1 MWGGRWLVT
10 VFALAVALSLGASA
24 CQRHSAREVPPGT
37 PGPLGTPTVPAA
49 SELEVSIRT
58 PQPGPPTPTP
68 APTATPTPIVY
79 VVQKGDTLLA
89 IASRFGVSVSELQE
103 INGVVDP
110 RTLQIGQELIIP
122 PPDLAASSTVPTPT
136 PVPVRVSGVSWGGSS
151 VAVSV
156 AGEVVNESGMP
167 VQEVVVLVELLDTEE
182 KPLAALEV
190 PALVDTL
197 AAAGKAPFA
206 ASFEGVSFPASVR
219 ARLLRAVPA
228 SGRAAP
234 SGLALSEVSG
244 RAVHDRTFSVLG
256 KVRNTG
262 KEPWA
267 THVVLT
273 VYGRGG
279 QVVAARRELV
289 SPALEPGA
297 QAMFTISVVP
307 LSWPVES
314 FAIVAEAGPPAP
326 EAAATPLVSG
336 TSATP

>member
-1 MWGGRWLVT
+1 MWRGSFV
-10 VFALAVALSLGASA
+10 VAVVVALSLGALA
-24 CQRHSAREVPPGT
+24 CQRHSARQVT
-37 PGPLGTPTVPAA
+37 PETPFPSGTPTPPAA
-49 SELEVSIRT
+49 SELKVSTRT
-58 PQPGPPTPTP
+58 LQPGSPTPTR

-79 VVQKGDTLLA
+79 VVQKGDTLVG

-122 PPDLAASSTVPTPT
+122 MPELVAGSTVPTPT
-136 PVPVRVSGVSWGGSS
+136 PMPVRVSGVTWGGGS

-167 VQEVVVLVELLDTEE
+167 VQEIVVLVELLDAEE
-182 KPLAALEV
+182 KPMAALEV

-197 AAAGKAPFA
+197 TAAGRAPFA
-206 ASFEGVSFPASVR
+206 ASFEGVSLPSSVR
-219 ARLLRAVPA
+219 AQLLRAVPA
-228 SGRAAP
+228 AGRATLP
-234 SGLALSEVSG
+234 GLALSEISG

-256 KVRNTG
+256 KVGNTG
-262 KEPWA
+262 KEPCA
-267 THVVLT
+267 AHVVLT

-297 QAMFTISVVP
+297 QAAFAISVVP
-307 LSWPVES
+307 LLWPVES
-314 FAIVAEAGPPAP
+314 FAVVAEAGPPVP
-326 EAAATPLVSG
+326 EAATTPLVSV
-336 TSATP
+336 TPATR